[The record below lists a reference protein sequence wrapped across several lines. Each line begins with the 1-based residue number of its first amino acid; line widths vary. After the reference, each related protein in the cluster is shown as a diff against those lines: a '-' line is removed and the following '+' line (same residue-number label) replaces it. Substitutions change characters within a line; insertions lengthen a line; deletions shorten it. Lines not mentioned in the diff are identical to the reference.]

1 MESQYRGLYHS
12 AANGPQEVTL
22 ARYIPL
28 SANRRLIIINHYP
41 VYRLCVRT
49 RMRLSLSLRYAS
61 PRRPVVC
68 AHLTYPRKGGGEAS
82 ARTFTY
88 VLEISRS
95 SAEAL
100 SLLLRHRDLPI
111 AFRYGHFER
120 QDRSY
125 PTFSPS
131 ILLFA
136 SLAPSL
142 RFFSTPPPR
151 LRRSFSLINR
161 WRINIR
167 ETNVY
172 VALYLVT
179 IRYTMRRAII
189 APAVITNSS
198 LVPIVLFRSFR
209 VWRRRS
215 LG

>member
-1 MESQYRGLYHS
+1 MESQYHGLYHS

-49 RMRLSLSLRYAS
+49 RMRLSLFLRYAS

-131 ILLFA
+131 IRLLFA
-136 SLAPSL
+136 SLAPPL

-161 WRINIR
+161 
-167 ETNVY
+167 
-172 VALYLVT
+172 
-179 IRYTMRRAII
+179 
-189 APAVITNSS
+189 
-198 LVPIVLFRSFR
+198 
-209 VWRRRS
+209 
-215 LG
+215 

>member
-1 MESQYRGLYHS
+1 MESQCRGLYHS

-49 RMRLSLSLRYAS
+49 RMRLSLFLRYAS

-131 ILLFA
+131 IRLLFA
-136 SLAPSL
+136 SLAPPL
-142 RFFSTPPPR
+142 RFFSTPPPP

-161 WRINIR
+161 WPYKYSRNQRIRRVIPSND
-167 ETNVY
+167 T
-172 VALYLVT
+172 LYDATSNYCTVGNHQF
-179 IRYTMRRAII
+179 
-189 APAVITNSS
+189 VVGSD
-198 LVPIVLFRSFR
+198 RSI
-209 VWRRRS
+209 
-215 LG
+215 

>member
-49 RMRLSLSLRYAS
+49 RMRLSLFLRYAS

-125 PTFSPS
+125 PTFSRPS
-131 ILLFA
+131 A
-136 SLAPSL
+136 
-142 RFFSTPPPR
+142 FFSLLSPLPFA
-151 LRRSFSLINR
+151 FSPLPLP
-161 WRINIR
+161 
-167 ETNVY
+167 VY
-172 VALYLVT
+172 VD
-179 IRYTMRRAII
+179 RF
-189 APAVITNSS
+189 P
-198 LVPIVLFRSFR
+198 
-209 VWRRRS
+209 
-215 LG
+215 